1 MCDCS
6 NPVKL
11 SEATLKF
18 NWKCT
23 SLRLQL
29 LRLGEESDWWLL
41 PDSPSPVAFKIVPL
55 TCSPFTLQ
63 CQVTKQTHFLHPFLP
78 PFFWTSFSFFFFF
91 IRWLEVSPKQKLTL
105 FKQEGES
112 WFYDVCPTRKGM
124 AESGGE
130 RRKERE
136 FCYLFINIML
146 VSICLFSDRR
156 IYAIC
161 WVLLALCPFHSC
173 PYWANIV
180 AYN

>member
-1 MCDCS
+1 MHRFTIIAVATWRRVRLVTAAWLTITSCFQNCS
-6 NPVKL
+6 LDLL
-11 SEATLKF
+11 SLYSAVSSDQA
-18 NWKCT
+18 N
-23 SLRLQL
+23 SLPP
-29 LRLGEESDWWLL
+29 SF
-41 PDSPSPVAFKIVPL
+41 SPSF
-55 TCSPFTLQ
+55 
-63 CQVTKQTHFLHPFLP
+63 FLNFL
-78 PFFWTSFSFFFFF
+78 FLFFFFF

-156 IYAIC
+156 IYAIY